1 MDTFTI
7 GDVVKVNKNFG
18 SAVNGVVFPDKKEVG
33 KFAVITDVEIGDYCI
48 RTNKTGAEYF
58 ASAEMLDAVEIVHPA
73 RKTTDQIRQC
83 GHPYASIVMDT
94 RTGETSCGDCGC
106 AI

>member
-1 MDTFTI
+1 MDTFTV

-18 SAVNGVVFPDKKEVG
+18 SYVDGIWFPDTKEVG
-33 KFAVITDVEIGDYCI
+33 EFAVITDVEIGGYCI

-58 ASAEMLDAVEIVHPA
+58 ASAEMLDAVQIVHPV
-73 RKTTDQIRQC
+73 RKATGQLREC
-83 GHPYASIVMDT
+83 GHPYASTVMDA